1 MLASKD
7 HPVNVGFLM
16 GGGVALFIVS
26 LPWARDLDPSLSW
39 RDLVLWL
46 TFGGILV
53 YELFTTTNIPRIA
66 FTILSFLYLPWALGY
81 LLALRYIPDATLG
94 LWTLLVPV
102 VATVGTDV
110 AAYFTG
116 IYLGRH
122 KLVPRLSPGKTV
134 EGSLGGLA
142 GSVVGLFILWG
153 FAAWLNPEG
162 MPFTAWELVLIGLFL
177 SVVSQIGDLA
187 ESMLKRYYGIKD
199 SGSFLP
205 GHGGLLDRI
214 DSLLFSIPTAYFLVR
229 IFT

>member
-1 MLASKD
+1 M
-7 HPVNVGFLM
+7 
-16 GGGVALFIVS
+16 
-26 LPWARDLDPSLSW
+26 
-39 RDLVLWL
+39 
-46 TFGGILV
+46 
-53 YELFTTTNIPRIA
+53 
-66 FTILSFLYLPWALGY
+66 GY
-81 LLALRYIPDATLG
+81 LLTLRYIPDSTLG

-214 DSLLFSIPTAYFLVR
+214 DSLLFCIPTAYFLVR

>member
-1 MLASKD
+1 MLAKKD
-7 HPVNVGFLM
+7 HPLQVGFLV

-26 LPWARDLDPSLSW
+26 MPWSQNLDPYLPW
-39 RDLVLWL
+39 RDLVLWS
-46 TFGGILV
+46 TFAAILI
-53 YELFTTTNIPRIA
+53 YRLFTTINIPTIA
-66 FTILSFLYLPWALGY
+66 FTIMSFIYLPWALSY
-81 LLALRYIPDATLG
+81 LLTLRYIPDANLG
-94 LWTLLVPV
+94 IWTLLVPI

-142 GSVVGLFILWG
+142 GSVVSIFVLSNL
-153 FAAWLNPEG
+153 AAWLSPEA
-162 MPFTAWELVLIGLFL
+162 MPFNALELVLIGLFL
-177 SVVSQIGDLA
+177 SAVSQIGDLA

-214 DSLLFSIPTAYFLVR
+214 DSLLFSIPTAYFLVQ